1 MGLSDCFC
9 FPRRWF
15 GRQTPRRPRS
25 SRAEQ
30 TPSSRG
36 SGKSNRMSVI
46 RLNNT
51 KASEQSKSN
60 DSVFRLVLDSVTNSV
75 SGGRRKDE
83 PLESMSKWM
92 ERTADPQVVSREA
105 VVLVL
110 VGLPARGK
118 SFLSGAVV
126 RHLKLLGVRVRSFNA
141 GELRRESGKAGIE
154 ASFFS
159 ASNAEAK
166 QERERLAMLCCEQ
179 LLQWIRAAPAGTSS
193 IGILD
198 ATNTTVAR
206 RQRVLET
213 CYAAACQANEDNT
226 DAAPLRVIFLESIC
240 TDERIL
246 KDNYQMKLSN
256 DDYKGT
262 EDSGA
267 ALTDFKNRVEAYEAQ
282 YEPLQESELD
292 LFSGKNS
299 DVAMPI
305 GSVQIFDGGQKITC
319 CRTGSS
325 LVAAPMISLLHA
337 MHLTRRL
344 ILLVPETDEHG
355 RCLPAKDMAKLLTTI
370 EQQEGRTIDVICG
383 TSKHGVKIAQ
393 HLSGVRSEW
402 SNTLKQRPRCVLN
415 LRALQGRAA
424 GSCDGSA
431 MEENY
436 ADLVRRMRVEVILLL
451 ERLPRSVLVV
461 SPGDDVRRVLLAH
474 FCGCQEDSIA
484 DLDMPENGVLEL
496 LRDHKGYSCRELT
509 LTGEERPETP

>member
-1 MGLSDCFC
+1 
-9 FPRRWF
+9 
-15 GRQTPRRPRS
+15 
-25 SRAEQ
+25 
-30 TPSSRG
+30 
-36 SGKSNRMSVI
+36 
-46 RLNNT
+46 
-51 KASEQSKSN
+51 
-60 DSVFRLVLDSVTNSV
+60 
-75 SGGRRKDE
+75 
-83 PLESMSKWM
+83 
-92 ERTADPQVVSREA
+92 
-105 VVLVL
+105 
-110 VGLPARGK
+110 
-118 SFLSGAVV
+118 
-126 RHLKLLGVRVRSFNA
+126 
-141 GELRRESGKAGIE
+141 
-154 ASFFS
+154 
-159 ASNAEAK
+159 
-166 QERERLAMLCCEQ
+166 MLCCEQ

-226 DAAPLRVIFLESIC
+226 DAAPLR
-240 TDERIL
+240 
-246 KDNYQMKLSN
+246 
-256 DDYKGT
+256 

-355 RCLPAKDMAKLLTTI
+355 RLEVFEDMAKLLTTI

-474 FCGCQEDSIA
+474 FCGCQEEMELQLSELVKDSIA